1 MEMELFRYSR
11 SLYGGDETIIGASW
25 DLLGWFVSAALV
37 FIVAHA
43 LFKATIGKR
52 IVDTD

>member
-1 MEMELFRYSR
+1 MELELFRYSR

-37 FIVAHA
+37 FVLAHA
-43 LFKATIGKR
+43 LFKATIGRR
-52 IVDTD
+52 IVAAD